1 MIPISQGMPEK
12 WLLNIDGKSF
22 DASFSPTK
30 NCDSKLDLH
39 LTLMGFDLIN
49 DINAGEFHGRKLA
62 HNLVKLGNAV
72 VTSRNKIWQGQ
83 LPKIPEH
90 LQDYK

>member
-1 MIPISQGMPEK
+1 
-12 WLLNIDGKSF
+12 
-22 DASFSPTK
+22 
-30 NCDSKLDLH
+30 
-39 LTLMGFDLIN
+39 MGFDLIN